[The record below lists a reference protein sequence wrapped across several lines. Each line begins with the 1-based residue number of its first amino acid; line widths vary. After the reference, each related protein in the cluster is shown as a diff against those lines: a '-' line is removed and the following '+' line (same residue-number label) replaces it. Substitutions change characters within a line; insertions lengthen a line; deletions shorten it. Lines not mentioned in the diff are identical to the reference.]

1 VIPVRKAE
9 IAVIGGGPAGL
20 CAAAMA
26 SCLGARVALI
36 DDGEIL
42 GGQLT
47 KQTHQFFGSQDQN
60 AGIRGIDI
68 ATLLSD
74 EIRQCDRVE
83 VFLNASVTGLYED
96 RVITVVQEDRFI
108 PVEAQRIIMA
118 TGATENM
125 LAFPNNDLPGI
136 YGAGAV
142 QTLMNVHGVI
152 PGQHVLMIGAGNI
165 GLIVSY
171 QLMQAG
177 VSVEAVV
184 EALPQ
189 IGGYWVHASK
199 IRRCGVPIYTRHTI
213 KEAHGETCV
222 QGATIWKLD
231 EHGDGIPGT
240 DREIAADTICLAVG
254 LSPLAD
260 LLWQTGC
267 EMTYVPAL
275 GGWVP
280 PRDSKLETTS
290 KGIYIAGDVAGIEE
304 ASTAM
309 LEGRLAG
316 LEAAVSLGYESA
328 DTEGLRSS
336 FLAQLGELR
345 GNPSSEELKKGLGK
359 ITIRAEREPRC

>member
-1 VIPVRKAE
+1 VILVRKAE

-20 CAAAMA
+20 CAAVMA
-26 SCLGARVALI
+26 SRLGARVALM
-36 DDGEIL
+36 DDGEML

-60 AGIRGIDI
+60 AGIRGVDI
-68 ATLLSD
+68 AALLSD
-74 EIRQCDRVE
+74 EARQCDRVE
-83 VFLNASVTGLYED
+83 VLLNASVTGLYED
-96 RVITVVQEDRFI
+96 RMITVVQEDRFI
-108 PVEAQRIIMA
+108 PVEAGRIIMA

-152 PGQHVLMIGAGNI
+152 PGQHVLMVGAGNI

-213 KEAHGETCV
+213 KEAHGEACV
-222 QGATIWKLD
+222 QGATIWELD
-231 EHGDGIPGT
+231 EHGGGIPGT
-240 DREIAADTICLAVG
+240 ERDIPADTLCLAVG

-260 LLWQTGC
+260 LLWQAGC
-267 EMTYVPAL
+267 EMRYVAAL

-280 PRDSKLETTS
+280 IRHSNLQTTAE
-290 KGIYIAGDVAGIEE
+290 GIYIAGDVAGIEE

-316 LEAAVSLGYESA
+316 LEAAISLGYESGDA
-328 DTEGLRSS
+328 KELSFS
-336 FLAQLGELR
+336 FLSQLDELR
-345 GNPSSEELKKGLGK
+345 GNPSSEELKKGLDE
-359 ITIRAEREPRC
+359 ITIQAEREPLC

>member
-1 VIPVRKAE
+1 MILVRKAE

-20 CAAAMA
+20 CAAATA
-26 SCLGARVALI
+26 SRLGARVTLI
-36 DDGEIL
+36 DDGEVL

-68 ATLLSD
+68 AGLLSD
-74 EIRQCDRVE
+74 EARQCDRVQ
-83 VFLNASVTGLYED
+83 VLLNASVTGMYED

-108 PVEAQRIIMA
+108 PVEAGRTIMTA
-118 TGATENM
+118 GAAENM

-199 IRRCGVPIYTRHTI
+199 IRRCGVPVHTRHTI
-213 KEAHGETCV
+213 KEAHGEVCV

-240 DREIAADTICLAVG
+240 EREIAADTICLAVG

-260 LLWQTGC
+260 LLWQAGC
-267 EMTYVPAL
+267 EMRHVAAL

-280 PRDSKLETTS
+280 IRHSNLETTA
-290 KGIYIAGDVAGIEE
+290 KGIYVAGDVAGIEE

-316 LEAAVSLGYESA
+316 LEAAVSLGYESEDA
-328 DTEGLRSS
+328 KELRSN
-336 FLAQLGELR
+336 FLAQLEELR
-345 GNPSSEELKKGLGK
+345 GNPSSEELKKGLEK
-359 ITIRAEREPRC
+359 ITVRAERGPLC